1 MRFDV
6 SSFPMKTSGLIA
18 AILLSGLLRGPGI
31 QSDVPSPTPT
41 PAQESPKQPKRVR
54 ISSGVANSLLRHN
67 VDPEYP
73 WEARQRH
80 ITGDVLLWIV
90 IDKSGN
96 VASIRVEKGA
106 PILVDAAV
114 EAVKR
119 WKYRPF
125 VLKGEPVEA
134 ESTILI
140 KFRM

>member
-1 MRFDV
+1 
-6 SSFPMKTSGLIA
+6 MKTAGLIA
-18 AILLSGLLRGPGI
+18 AILLSGLLRGSGM
-31 QSDVPSPTPT
+31 QSAVPSPTPTPT
-41 PAQESPKQPKRVR
+41 PAQESPKQPKRIR
-54 ISSGVANSLLRHN
+54 ISSGVAEGLLRHK

-96 VASIRVEKGA
+96 VASIRVEKGR

-114 EAVKR
+114 EAVKQ

-125 VLKGEPVEA
+125 VLHGEPVEVDSA
-134 ESTILI
+134 I
-140 KFRM
+140 KIEFHM

>member
-1 MRFDV
+1 
-6 SSFPMKTSGLIA
+6 MKTSGLIA
-18 AILLSGLLRGPGI
+18 AILLSGLLRGSGM
-31 QSDVPSPTPT
+31 QSAVPSPTPTPT

-73 WEARQRH
+73 WEAKQRH

>member
-1 MRFDV
+1 
-6 SSFPMKTSGLIA
+6 MKTAGLIA
-18 AILLSGLLRGPGI
+18 AILLFGLLRGSGM

-41 PAQESPKQPKRVR
+41 PTAAQESPKQPKRVR
-54 ISSGVANSLLRHN
+54 ISSGVAEGLLRHK

-96 VASIRVEKGA
+96 VASIRVEKGR

-119 WKYRPF
+119 WKYRPY
-125 VLKGEPVEA
+125 VLNGEPVEA
-134 ESTILI
+134 ESEIKI
-140 KFRM
+140 KFHM